1 MVKGSTDTNYV
12 SMDSLPSNLTNYH
25 IDNNKTICE
34 NGGKVSISSL
44 GSDRCTVYIYYEEN
58 HDIKINVSNKDYL
71 LSGYTKSLS
80 NCSGITSSW
89 DYKLNGIVVDN
100 ISKTNSS
107 CDILFTEKSPSSS
120 ELLSTIVDT
129 KGTSTSISR
138 QIMYGL
144 MMKYGE

>member
-12 SMDSLPSNLTNYH
+12 SMDSLPSNLKNYH

-34 NGGKVSISSL
+34 NGGKVSILNNKLSISSL

-80 NCSGITSSW
+80 NCCGIIGSW
-89 DYKLNGIVVDN
+89 DYKLNGIVVDD

-120 ELLSTIVDT
+120 ELLSTIVDS

-138 QIMYGL
+138 Q
-144 MMKYGE
+144 KFR